1 MSGRWQQG
9 FLRNAKWGT
18 WQPPYRICPAPSP
31 DKSEAVP
38 LTDRWSPQLTD
49 RAMCF
54 MFSGRPEPA
63 AAPAQAAEEE
73 ATLRDVWHKQPQRDR
88 RTALMMGFF
97 YMCHKLW
104 GGQRWDALSVAHW
117 AIFNLKTNKIICAW
131 LTIHN
136 KAGPAAVQT
145 YDDEASIVVNRY

>member
-1 MSGRWQQG
+1 
-9 FLRNAKWGT
+9 
-18 WQPPYRICPAPSP
+18 
-31 DKSEAVP
+31 
-38 LTDRWSPQLTD
+38 
-49 RAMCF
+49 

-63 AAPAQAAEEE
+63 ATPAQAAEEE
-73 ATLRDVWHKQPQRDR
+73 ATLRDGVTHAAAEGQTDR
-88 RTALMMGFF
+88 ANDGLFN
-97 YMCHKLW
+97 MCHKLW

-117 AIFNLKTNKIICAW
+117 AIFNLKTNKIICAG

>member
-18 WQPPYRICPAPSP
+18 WQPPIVFARLPPQTKVKLSHWLTDGAPSWQIGRCVSCSVGVLSP
-31 DKSEAVP
+31 RPHRPRPPRRKP
-38 LTDRWSPQLTD
+38 LWGT
-49 RAMCF
+49 
-54 MFSGRPEPA
+54 
-63 AAPAQAAEEE
+63 
-73 ATLRDVWHKQPQRDR
+73 VWHKQPQRDR